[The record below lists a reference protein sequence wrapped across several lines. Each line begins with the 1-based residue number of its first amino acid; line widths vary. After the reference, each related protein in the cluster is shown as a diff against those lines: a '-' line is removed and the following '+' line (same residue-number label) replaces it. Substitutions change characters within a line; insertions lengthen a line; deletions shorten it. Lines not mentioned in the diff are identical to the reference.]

1 MISVAMA
8 TFNGETYIQEQLD
21 SIYNQTRKVDEIIIV
36 DDCSNDLTV
45 QVVEQ
50 YILSHKDIDIKLYK
64 NEENLGY
71 KKNFKKAISLCHGDY
86 VFLSDQDDIWKS
98 NKVEDMISIMEKNP
112 NISVL
117 ASSFELIDQKGDVF
131 TVPLDSRMSNN
142 NLLMKKVQTNDVVP
156 ISFYEL
162 SIRNSFQ
169 GCALCLT
176 KKLCAR
182 FLECF
187 TEEFVHDWLIVLLA
201 SETNSMYF
209 YNAPLFQ
216 YRIHDKNAIGLKDV
230 TTSNTVT
237 DALYARTAFCESAL
251 HVMHVL
257 RKADCDFEKNVT
269 DFDCYS
275 DFCEKHIQYLKKGSF
290 FRVLFQNFSSY
301 YKVIKTPRARIMDLV
316 FCLKQGIRR

>member
-1 MISVAMA
+1 
-8 TFNGETYIQEQLD
+8 
-21 SIYNQTRKVDEIIIV
+21 
-36 DDCSNDLTV
+36 
-45 QVVEQ
+45 
-50 YILSHKDIDIKLYK
+50 
-64 NEENLGY
+64 
-71 KKNFKKAISLCHGDY
+71 
-86 VFLSDQDDIWKS
+86 
-98 NKVEDMISIMEKNP
+98 
-112 NISVL
+112 
-117 ASSFELIDQKGDVF
+117 
-131 TVPLDSRMSNN
+131 
-142 NLLMKKVQTNDVVP
+142 MKKVKTNEIVP

-187 TEEFVHDWLIVLLA
+187 TEELVHDWLIVLLA

-230 TTSNTVT
+230 TTSSTVK
-237 DALYARTAFCESAL
+237 DALYARTVFCESAL
-251 HVMHVL
+251 YVMHVL
-257 RKADCDFEKNVT
+257 RKVDCDFEKNVT

-301 YKVIKTPRARIMDLV
+301 YKVIKTPRARVMDLV